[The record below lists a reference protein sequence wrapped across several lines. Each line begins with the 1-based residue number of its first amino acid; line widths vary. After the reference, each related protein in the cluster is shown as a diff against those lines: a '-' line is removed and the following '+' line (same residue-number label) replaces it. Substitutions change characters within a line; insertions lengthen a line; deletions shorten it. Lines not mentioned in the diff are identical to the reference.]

1 MANRFCSSVAWSLVK
16 APLETWAEIRSSILD
31 LMSPG
36 RELLSL
42 VEPELSLD
50 EEDGWPAESELLM
63 LVSADDSAVAS
74 LELTVPAE
82 TSDWSSD
89 CSS

>member
-1 MANRFCSSVAWSLVK
+1 LANRFCSSVAWSLVN

-31 LMSPG
+31 LISPG

-42 VEPELSLD
+42 VELELLLD
-50 EEDGWPAESELLM
+50 EEDGWSAVSELLM